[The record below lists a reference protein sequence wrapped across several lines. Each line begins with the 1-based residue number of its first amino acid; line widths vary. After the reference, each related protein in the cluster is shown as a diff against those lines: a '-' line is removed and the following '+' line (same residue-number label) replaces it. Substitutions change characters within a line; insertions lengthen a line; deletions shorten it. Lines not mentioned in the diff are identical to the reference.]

1 MPRKRLSRALA
12 AGLAFAA
19 VLGPGARAAGPGE
32 LPPGPGRDLV
42 YATCQ
47 TCHGLETLSES
58 AGIGRDEWNSVL
70 SSMQQYGLQVTAQN
84 RTKILDYLATYLGP
98 HPPPSSPA
106 PAATTEPATANGKA
120 LFETECAACH
130 QANGQG
136 VAEYY
141 PPLAGNHDLFL
152 DRIFPVYV
160 LLSGLSGEIIVEGKT
175 FNGQMP
181 SFSYLPDANV
191 AALVNYVRDAWNNA
205 GLQPKDMTP
214 IDAATVARARTKAMS
229 PAAVHAYRASLK

>member
-1 MPRKRLSRALA
+1 MPRKRLSGAFA
-12 AGLAFAA
+12 AGLVLAA
-19 VLGPGARAAGPGE
+19 IVPPSAGAAGSSE
-32 LPPGPGRDLV
+32 LPPGPSRDLV

-47 TCHGLETLSES
+47 TCHGLETLNES

-70 SSMQQYGLQVTAQN
+70 SSMQQYGLQVTPEN
-84 RTKILDYLATYLGP
+84 RKKILDYLATYLGP

-106 PAATTEPATANGKA
+106 RAPTTRPETANGSV
-120 LFETECAACH
+120 LFATQCVACH

-141 PPLAGNHDLFL
+141 PPLAGNRDLFL

-160 LLSGLSGEIIVEGKT
+160 LLNGLSGEIMVEGKT

-181 SFSYLPDANV
+181 SFSYLADADI
-191 AALVNYVRDAWNNA
+191 AALVNYVRGAWNNS
-205 GLQPKDMTP
+205 GLRSKDMAP
-214 IDAATVARARTKAMS
+214 IDTATVAHARAKLMS
-229 PAAVHAYRASLK
+229 PAAVHTYRASLK